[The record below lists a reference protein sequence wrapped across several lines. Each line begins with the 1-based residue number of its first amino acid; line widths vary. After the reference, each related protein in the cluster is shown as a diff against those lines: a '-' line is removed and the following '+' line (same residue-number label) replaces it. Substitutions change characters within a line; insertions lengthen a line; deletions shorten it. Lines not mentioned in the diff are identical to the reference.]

1 MTSVDMRHSIRG
13 LSDQTI
19 LYYKLIYSLSNVDIK
34 PAGVA
39 IMTRSKIALELP

>member
-1 MTSVDMRHSIRG
+1 MHVYLVNLDEGAKER
-13 LSDQTI
+13 LP
-19 LYYKLIYSLSNVDIK
+19 IYTKENVEVK

>member
-1 MTSVDMRHSIRG
+1 MKYKCTEDVVWLCRKEVIR
-13 LSDQTI
+13 I
-19 LYYKLIYSLSNVDIK
+19 MMK